1 MENRQFRASELIHGA
16 DYNPDQWLDMPEII
30 EEDFRLFP
38 AAKMNSATV
47 GIFSWNRL
55 EPQEGRYCFEWMD
68 DIMDRM
74 AAAGMK
80 VVLATPSGSRPAW
93 MDKKYPEILRV
104 SSERVRNLHGIR
116 HNHCKQSP
124 YYRKKVQEMNRMLAE
139 RYGKHPALYMWHVS
153 NEYQGEC
160 HCELCQNAFRDWLRE
175 KYHNKIDVLNR
186 EWCTDVWSH
195 GFGSFDEIE
204 SPSDRGERLMHGMN
218 LDWRRFVTHQTLEF
232 FLTECAPLRELT
244 SDIPVTTN
252 LMGQNMD
259 FNQWKLA
266 PYMDI
271 MSWDS
276 YPEWSMGRQQDMD
289 AAIEAAFC
297 HDRFRS
303 MKMQPFFVMESTPS
317 QINWRQ
323 INKLKKPGMHEL
335 SVIQAVAHGADS
347 IQYFQWRK
355 CRGEAE
361 KFHGAVIDH
370 YGKEDTRVF
379 GDVSRVGSLLGRMR
393 ELAGSDT
400 MSQAAVIY
408 DWENSWAIE
417 DLQGWR
423 SPRLYEDTVYQH
435 YKALRKLGINVDV
448 IDEET
453 ELDRYRIVA
462 APMLYMLRSGI
473 AGRLKRFAAA
483 GGSLILTY
491 GTGEVNEN
499 DLCYLG
505 GFPGE
510 GLMELAGLRA
520 EEMDVL
526 CDGEK
531 NRIGLTQNG
540 SIGESGNRDNGSRK
554 EYEADSYCE
563 LIYPADRCEVLAVY
577 LEDFYAGNAAVTR
590 NRYQEGECFY
600 IATRPEQE
608 FLDNLYEQIAQKRGI
623 DMLWGKLPAGV
634 DIAVREKAGVKYYFI
649 MNFSGEEVRLSL
661 PQKLAD
667 STLFP
672 DGGSAENIRLGKY
685 GYVMLKSLKEK
696 SEKR

>member
-1 MENRQFRASELIHGA
+1 MKDRKFRVSEFIHGA
-16 DYNPDQWLDMPEII
+16 DYNPDQWLDMPDII
-30 EEDFRLFP
+30 EEDFRLFVP
-38 AAKMNSATV
+38 AGMNSATI
-47 GIFSWNRL
+47 GIFSWNKF
-55 EPQEGRYCFEWMD
+55 EPQEEQYNFAWLD
-68 DIMDRM
+68 QIMDRM
-74 AAAGMK
+74 ADAKMK
-80 VVLATPSGSRPAW
+80 VILATPSGARPAW

-116 HNHCKQSP
+116 HNHCWQSP
-124 YYRKKVQEMNRMLAE
+124 YYRRKTQQINRILAE
-139 RYGKHPALYMWHVS
+139 RYGKHPALFMWHIS

-160 HCELCQNAFRDWLRE
+160 HCDLCQKAFRDWLRK
-175 KYHNKIDVLNR
+175 KYHNDMKLLNH

-204 SPSDRGERLMHGMN
+204 SPSNRGEHLIHGMN
-218 LDWRRFVTHQTLEF
+218 LDWRRFVTEETLDF
-232 FLTECAPLRELT
+232 FQNECVPLRELT
-244 SDIPVTTN
+244 PDIPITTN
-252 LMGQNMD
+252 FMGQNMD

-289 AAIEAAFC
+289 AAIEASFC

-303 MKMQPFFVMESTPS
+303 MKMQPFLVMESTPS
-317 QINWRQ
+317 LINWRTV
-323 INKLKKPGMHEL
+323 NKLKRPGMHEL
-335 SVIQAVAHGADS
+335 SVVQAIAHGADS

-355 CRGEAE
+355 CRGEGE
-361 KFHGAVIDH
+361 KLHGAVIDH

-379 GDVSRVGSLLGRMR
+379 QEVSRVGELLGKMQTI
-393 ELAGSDT
+393 AGSDT
-400 MSQAAVIY
+400 DSKAAVLY

-423 SPRLYEDTVYQH
+423 SPRLYLETVYQH

-453 ELDRYRIVA
+453 PLDKYRIVA

-473 AGRLKRFAAA
+473 AERLKQFAAK

-505 GFPGE
+505 GFPAE

-526 CDGEK
+526 CDGEY
-531 NRIGLTQNG
+531 NG
-540 SIGESGNRDNGSRK
+540 IRLSENNKI
-554 EYEADSYCE
+554 YQADSYCE
-563 LIYPADRCEVLAVY
+563 LIYPKEGCEVLAFY
-577 LEDFYAGNAAVTR
+577 TDDFYAGKAAVTR
-590 NRYQEGECFY
+590 NQWKAGACFY
-600 IATRPEQE
+600 IATRPEQKY
-608 FLDNLYEQIAQKRGI
+608 LDTLYQQIAQEQGMELLWGILPEGI
-623 DMLWGKLPAGV
+623 DL
-634 DIAVREKAGVKYYFI
+634 AVRRTETEEYYFI
-649 MNFSGEEVRLSL
+649 MNFSGESVQMPL
-661 PQKLAD
+661 PKQLQN
-667 STLFP
+667 SSVFP
-672 DGGSAENIRLGKY
+672 DGRAAKEIYLEKY
-685 GYVMLKSLKEK
+685 GYIILKN
-696 SEKR
+696 

>member
-1 MENRQFRASELIHGA
+1 MKDRKFRVSEFIHGA
-16 DYNPDQWLDMPEII
+16 DYNPDQWLDMPDII
-30 EEDFRLFP
+30 EEDFRLFVP
-38 AAKMNSATV
+38 AGMNSATI
-47 GIFSWNRL
+47 GIFSWNKF
-55 EPQEGRYCFEWMD
+55 EPQEEQYNFAWLD
-68 DIMDRM
+68 QIMDRM
-74 AAAGMK
+74 ADAKMK
-80 VVLATPSGSRPAW
+80 VILATPSGARPAW

-116 HNHCKQSP
+116 HNHCWQSP
-124 YYRKKVQEMNRMLAE
+124 YYRRKTQQINRILAE
-139 RYGKHPALYMWHVS
+139 RYGKHPALFMWHIS

-160 HCELCQNAFRDWLRE
+160 HCDLCQKAFRDWLRK
-175 KYHNKIDVLNR
+175 KYHNDMKLLNH

-204 SPSDRGERLMHGMN
+204 SPSNRGEHLIHGMN
-218 LDWRRFVTHQTLEF
+218 LDWRRFVTEETLDF
-232 FLTECAPLRELT
+232 FQNECVPLRELT
-244 SDIPVTTN
+244 PDIPITTN
-252 LMGQNMD
+252 FMGQNMD

-289 AAIEAAFC
+289 AAIEASFC

-303 MKMQPFFVMESTPS
+303 MKMQPFLVMESTPS
-317 QINWRQ
+317 LINWRT
-323 INKLKKPGMHEL
+323 INKLKRPGMHEL
-335 SVIQAVAHGADS
+335 SVVQAIAHGADS

-355 CRGEAE
+355 CRGEGE
-361 KFHGAVIDH
+361 KLHGAVIDH

-379 GDVSRVGSLLGRMR
+379 QEVSRVGELLGKMQTI
-393 ELAGSDT
+393 AGSDT
-400 MSQAAVIY
+400 DSKAAVLY

-423 SPRLYEDTVYQH
+423 SPRLYLETVYQH

-453 ELDRYRIVA
+453 PLDKYRIVA

-473 AGRLKRFAAA
+473 AERLKQFAAK

-505 GFPGE
+505 GFPAE

-526 CDGEK
+526 CDGEY
-531 NRIGLTQNG
+531 NG
-540 SIGESGNRDNGSRK
+540 IRLSENNKI
-554 EYEADSYCE
+554 YQADSYCE
-563 LIYPADRCEVLAVY
+563 LIYPKEGCEVLAFY
-577 LEDFYAGNAAVTR
+577 TDDFYAG
-590 NRYQEGECFY
+590 
-600 IATRPEQE
+600 
-608 FLDNLYEQIAQKRGI
+608 KR
-623 DMLWGKLPAGV
+623 L
-634 DIAVREKAGVKYYFI
+634 
-649 MNFSGEEVRLSL
+649 
-661 PQKLAD
+661 
-667 STLFP
+667 
-672 DGGSAENIRLGKY
+672 
-685 GYVMLKSLKEK
+685 
-696 SEKR
+696 

>member
-1 MENRQFRASELIHGA
+1 MKERQFRASQLIHGA

-30 EEDFRLFP
+30 DEDFRLFP
-38 AAKMNSATV
+38 AAGMNSATI

-55 EPQEGRYCFEWMD
+55 EPQEGVYCFEWLD

-74 AAAGMK
+74 ADAGMK
-80 VVLATPSGSRPAW
+80 VILATPSGSRPVW
-93 MDKKYPEILRV
+93 MDRKYPEILRV
-104 SSERVRNLHGIR
+104 SSERMRNLHGIR

-124 YYRKKVQEMNRMLAE
+124 YYRKKVREMNRLLAE
-139 RYGKHPALYMWHVS
+139 RYEKHPALYMWHVS

-160 HCELCQNAFRDWLRE
+160 HCELCQNAFRDWLRR
-175 KYHNKIDVLNR
+175 KYHNDIHALNH

-195 GFGSFDEIE
+195 GFSSFDEIE
-204 SPSDRGERLMHGMN
+204 SPSERGERLIHGMN
-218 LDWRRFVTHQTLEF
+218 LDWRRFVTDQTLEF
-232 FLTECAPLRELT
+232 FLIECEPLRELT
-244 SDIPVTTN
+244 PDIPVTTN

-266 PYMDI
+266 PHMDM

-303 MKMQPFFVMESTPS
+303 MKMQPFLVMESTPS
-317 QINWRQ
+317 LINWRP

-335 SVIQAVAHGADS
+335 SAVQAIAHGADS
-347 IQYFQWRK
+347 VQYFQWRK

-370 YGKEDTRVF
+370 YGKADTRVF
-379 GDVSRVGSLLGRMR
+379 ADVSRVGALLGK
-393 ELAGSDT
+393 LGAVAGSDT
-400 MSQAAVIY
+400 VSQAAVLY

-435 YKALRKLGINVDV
+435 YRALRRLGINVDV

-453 ELDRYRIVA
+453 SLDKYRIVA
-462 APMLYMLRSGI
+462 APMLYMLRNGI
-473 AGRLKRFAAA
+473 AERLKRFAAA

-526 CDGEK
+526 CDEEK
-531 NRIGLTQNG
+531 NHIRLTQVG
-540 SIGESGNRDNGSRK
+540 K
-554 EYEADSYCE
+554 EYDADSYCE
-563 LIYPADRCEVLAVY
+563 LIYPRDGCEVLAVY
-577 LEDFYAGNAAVTR
+577 TKDFYAGNAAVTR
-590 NRYQEGECFY
+590 NRYKEGECFY
-600 IATRPEQE
+600 IATRPEQV
-608 FLDNLYEQIAQKRGI
+608 FLDALYEQIAQKQGMDMPWGRLPEGI
-623 DMLWGKLPAGV
+623 

-649 MNFSGEEVRLSL
+649 MNFSGEEVRLAIPEELKS
-661 PQKLAD
+661 
-667 STLFP
+667 SRVFP
-672 DGGSAENIRLGKY
+672 DGGCVEEIRLGKS
-685 GYVMLKSLKEK
+685 GYVILRL
-696 SEKR
+696 

>member
-1 MENRQFRASELIHGA
+1 MKDRKFRVSEFIHGA
-16 DYNPDQWLDMPEII
+16 DYNPDQWLDMPDII
-30 EEDFRLFP
+30 EEDFRLFAP
-38 AAKMNSATV
+38 AGMNSATI
-47 GIFSWNRL
+47 GIFSWNKF
-55 EPQEGRYCFEWMD
+55 EPQEEQYNFAWLD
-68 DIMDRM
+68 QIMDRM
-74 AAAGMK
+74 ADAKMK
-80 VVLATPSGSRPAW
+80 VILATPSGARPAW

-116 HNHCKQSP
+116 HNHCWQSP
-124 YYRKKVQEMNRMLAE
+124 YYRRKTQQINRILAE
-139 RYGKHPALYMWHVS
+139 RYGKHPALFMWHIS

-160 HCELCQNAFRDWLRE
+160 HCDLCQKAFRDWLRK
-175 KYHNKIDVLNR
+175 KYHNDMKLLNH

-204 SPSDRGERLMHGMN
+204 SPSNRGEHLIHGMN
-218 LDWRRFVTHQTLEF
+218 LDWRRFVTEETLDF
-232 FLTECAPLRELT
+232 FQNECVPLRELT
-244 SDIPVTTN
+244 PDIPITTN
-252 LMGQNMD
+252 FMGQNMD

-289 AAIEAAFC
+289 AAIEASFC

-303 MKMQPFFVMESTPS
+303 MKMQPFLVMESTPS
-317 QINWRQ
+317 LINWRT
-323 INKLKKPGMHEL
+323 INKLKRPGMHEL
-335 SVIQAVAHGADS
+335 SVVQAIAHGADS

-355 CRGEAE
+355 CRGEGE
-361 KFHGAVIDH
+361 KLHGAVIDH

-379 GDVSRVGSLLGRMR
+379 QEVSRVGELLGKMQTI
-393 ELAGSDT
+393 AGSDT
-400 MSQAAVIY
+400 DSKAAVLY

-423 SPRLYEDTVYQH
+423 SPRLYLETVYQH

-453 ELDRYRIVA
+453 PLDKYRIVA

-473 AGRLKRFAAA
+473 AERLKQFAAK

-505 GFPGE
+505 GFPAE

-526 CDGEK
+526 CDGEY
-531 NRIGLTQNG
+531 NG
-540 SIGESGNRDNGSRK
+540 IRLSENNKI
-554 EYEADSYCE
+554 YQADSYCE
-563 LIYPADRCEVLAVY
+563 LIYPKEGCEVLAFY
-577 LEDFYAGNAAVTR
+577 TDDFYAG
-590 NRYQEGECFY
+590 
-600 IATRPEQE
+600 
-608 FLDNLYEQIAQKRGI
+608 KR
-623 DMLWGKLPAGV
+623 L
-634 DIAVREKAGVKYYFI
+634 
-649 MNFSGEEVRLSL
+649 
-661 PQKLAD
+661 
-667 STLFP
+667 
-672 DGGSAENIRLGKY
+672 
-685 GYVMLKSLKEK
+685 
-696 SEKR
+696 

>member
-1 MENRQFRASELIHGA
+1 MKDRKFRVSEFIHGA
-16 DYNPDQWLDMPEII
+16 DYNPDQWLDMPDII
-30 EEDFRLFP
+30 EEDFRLFVP
-38 AAKMNSATV
+38 AGMNSATI
-47 GIFSWNRL
+47 GIFSWNKF
-55 EPQEGRYCFEWMD
+55 EPQEEQYNFAWLD
-68 DIMDRM
+68 QIMDRM
-74 AAAGMK
+74 ADAKMK
-80 VVLATPSGSRPAW
+80 VILATPSGARPAW

-116 HNHCKQSP
+116 HNHCWQSP
-124 YYRKKVQEMNRMLAE
+124 YYRRKTQQINRILAE
-139 RYGKHPALYMWHVS
+139 RYGKHPALFMWHIS

-160 HCELCQNAFRDWLRE
+160 HCDLCQKAFRDWLRK
-175 KYHNKIDVLNR
+175 KYHNDMKLLNH

-204 SPSDRGERLMHGMN
+204 SPSNRGEHLIHGMN
-218 LDWRRFVTHQTLEF
+218 LDWRRFVTEETLDF
-232 FLTECAPLRELT
+232 FQNECVPLRELT
-244 SDIPVTTN
+244 PDIPITTN
-252 LMGQNMD
+252 FMGQNMD

-289 AAIEAAFC
+289 AAIEASFC

-303 MKMQPFFVMESTPS
+303 MKMQPFLVMESTPS
-317 QINWRQ
+317 LINWRTV
-323 INKLKKPGMHEL
+323 NKLKRPGMHEL
-335 SVIQAVAHGADS
+335 SVVQAIAHGADS

-355 CRGEAE
+355 CRGEGE
-361 KFHGAVIDH
+361 KLHGAVIDH

-379 GDVSRVGSLLGRMR
+379 QEVSRVGELLGKMQTI
-393 ELAGSDT
+393 AGSDT
-400 MSQAAVIY
+400 DSKAAVLY

-423 SPRLYEDTVYQH
+423 SPRLYLETVYQH

-453 ELDRYRIVA
+453 PLDKYRIVA

-473 AGRLKRFAAA
+473 AERLKQFAAK

-505 GFPGE
+505 GFPAE

-526 CDGEK
+526 CDGEY
-531 NRIGLTQNG
+531 NG
-540 SIGESGNRDNGSRK
+540 IRLSENNKI
-554 EYEADSYCE
+554 YQADSYCE
-563 LIYPADRCEVLAVY
+563 LIYPKEGCEVLAFY
-577 LEDFYAGNAAVTR
+577 TDDFYAG
-590 NRYQEGECFY
+590 
-600 IATRPEQE
+600 
-608 FLDNLYEQIAQKRGI
+608 KR
-623 DMLWGKLPAGV
+623 L
-634 DIAVREKAGVKYYFI
+634 
-649 MNFSGEEVRLSL
+649 
-661 PQKLAD
+661 
-667 STLFP
+667 
-672 DGGSAENIRLGKY
+672 
-685 GYVMLKSLKEK
+685 
-696 SEKR
+696 

>member
-1 MENRQFRASELIHGA
+1 MKDRKFRVSEFIHGA
-16 DYNPDQWLDMPEII
+16 DYNPDQWLDMPDII
-30 EEDFRLFP
+30 EEDFRLFAP
-38 AAKMNSATV
+38 AGMNSATI
-47 GIFSWNRL
+47 GIFSWNKF
-55 EPQEGRYCFEWMD
+55 EPQEEQYNFAWLD
-68 DIMDRM
+68 QIMDRM
-74 AAAGMK
+74 ADAKMK
-80 VVLATPSGSRPAW
+80 VILATPSGARPAW

-116 HNHCKQSP
+116 HNHCWQSP
-124 YYRKKVQEMNRMLAE
+124 YYRRKTQQINRILAE
-139 RYGKHPALYMWHVS
+139 RYGKHPALFMWHIS

-160 HCELCQNAFRDWLRE
+160 HCDLCQKAFRDWLRK
-175 KYHNKIDVLNR
+175 KYHNDMKLLNH

-204 SPSDRGERLMHGMN
+204 SPSNRGEHLIHGMN
-218 LDWRRFVTHQTLEF
+218 LDWRRFVTEETLDF
-232 FLTECAPLRELT
+232 FQNECVPLRELT
-244 SDIPVTTN
+244 PDIPITTN
-252 LMGQNMD
+252 FMGQNMD

-289 AAIEAAFC
+289 AAIEASFC

-303 MKMQPFFVMESTPS
+303 MKMQPFLVMESTPS
-317 QINWRQ
+317 LINWRT
-323 INKLKKPGMHEL
+323 INKLKRPGMHEL
-335 SVIQAVAHGADS
+335 SVVQAIAHGADS

-355 CRGEAE
+355 CRGEGE
-361 KFHGAVIDH
+361 KLHGAVIDH

-379 GDVSRVGSLLGRMR
+379 QEVSRVGELLGKMQTI
-393 ELAGSDT
+393 AGSDT
-400 MSQAAVIY
+400 DSKAAVLY

-423 SPRLYEDTVYQH
+423 SPRLYLETVYQH

-453 ELDRYRIVA
+453 PLDKYRIVA

-473 AGRLKRFAAA
+473 AERLKQFAAK

-505 GFPGE
+505 GFPAE

-526 CDGEK
+526 CDGEY
-531 NRIGLTQNG
+531 NG
-540 SIGESGNRDNGSRK
+540 IRLSENNKI
-554 EYEADSYCE
+554 YQADS
-563 LIYPADRCEVLAVY
+563 
-577 LEDFYAGNAAVTR
+577 
-590 NRYQEGECFY
+590 
-600 IATRPEQE
+600 
-608 FLDNLYEQIAQKRGI
+608 
-623 DMLWGKLPAGV
+623 
-634 DIAVREKAGVKYYFI
+634 
-649 MNFSGEEVRLSL
+649 
-661 PQKLAD
+661 
-667 STLFP
+667 
-672 DGGSAENIRLGKY
+672 
-685 GYVMLKSLKEK
+685 
-696 SEKR
+696 

>member
-1 MENRQFRASELIHGA
+1 MKDRKFRVSEFIHGA
-16 DYNPDQWLDMPEII
+16 DYNPDQWLDMPDII
-30 EEDFRLFP
+30 EEDFRLFVP
-38 AAKMNSATV
+38 AGMNSATI
-47 GIFSWNRL
+47 GIFSWNKF
-55 EPQEGRYCFEWMD
+55 EPQEEQYNFAWLD
-68 DIMDRM
+68 QIMDRM
-74 AAAGMK
+74 ADAKMK
-80 VVLATPSGSRPAW
+80 VILATPSGARPAW

-116 HNHCKQSP
+116 HNHCWQSP
-124 YYRKKVQEMNRMLAE
+124 YYRRKTQQINRILAE
-139 RYGKHPALYMWHVS
+139 RYGKHPALFMWHIS

-160 HCELCQNAFRDWLRE
+160 HCDLCQKAFRDWLRK
-175 KYHNKIDVLNR
+175 KYHNDMKLLNH

-204 SPSDRGERLMHGMN
+204 SPSNRGEHLIHGMN
-218 LDWRRFVTHQTLEF
+218 LDWRRFVTEETLDF
-232 FLTECAPLRELT
+232 FQSECVPLRELT
-244 SDIPVTTN
+244 PDIPITTN
-252 LMGQNMD
+252 FMGQNMD

-289 AAIEAAFC
+289 AAIEASFC

-303 MKMQPFFVMESTPS
+303 MKMQPFLVMESTPS
-317 QINWRQ
+317 LINWRT
-323 INKLKKPGMHEL
+323 INKLKRPGMHEL
-335 SVIQAVAHGADS
+335 SVVQAIAHGADS

-355 CRGEAE
+355 CRGEGE
-361 KFHGAVIDH
+361 KLHGAVIDH

-379 GDVSRVGSLLGRMR
+379 QEVSRVGELLGKMQTI
-393 ELAGSDT
+393 AGSDT
-400 MSQAAVIY
+400 DSKAAVLY

-423 SPRLYEDTVYQH
+423 SPRLYLETVYQH

-453 ELDRYRIVA
+453 PLDKYRIVA

-473 AGRLKRFAAA
+473 AERLKQFAAK

-505 GFPGE
+505 GFPAE

-526 CDGEK
+526 CDGEY
-531 NRIGLTQNG
+531 NG
-540 SIGESGNRDNGSRK
+540 IRLSENNKI
-554 EYEADSYCE
+554 YQADSYCE
-563 LIYPADRCEVLAVY
+563 LIYPKEGCEVLAFY
-577 LEDFYAGNAAVTR
+577 TDDFYAG
-590 NRYQEGECFY
+590 
-600 IATRPEQE
+600 
-608 FLDNLYEQIAQKRGI
+608 KR
-623 DMLWGKLPAGV
+623 L
-634 DIAVREKAGVKYYFI
+634 
-649 MNFSGEEVRLSL
+649 
-661 PQKLAD
+661 
-667 STLFP
+667 
-672 DGGSAENIRLGKY
+672 
-685 GYVMLKSLKEK
+685 
-696 SEKR
+696 

>member
-1 MENRQFRASELIHGA
+1 MKDRKFRVSEFIHGA
-16 DYNPDQWLDMPEII
+16 DYNPDQWLDMPDII
-30 EEDFRLFP
+30 EEDFRLFAP
-38 AAKMNSATV
+38 AGMNSATI
-47 GIFSWNRL
+47 GIFSWNKF
-55 EPQEGRYCFEWMD
+55 EPQEEQYNFAWLD
-68 DIMDRM
+68 QIMDRM
-74 AAAGMK
+74 ADAKMK
-80 VVLATPSGSRPAW
+80 VILATPSGARPAW

-116 HNHCKQSP
+116 HNHCWQSP
-124 YYRKKVQEMNRMLAE
+124 YYRRKTQQINRILAE
-139 RYGKHPALYMWHVS
+139 RYGKHPALFMWHIS

-160 HCELCQNAFRDWLRE
+160 HCDLCQKAFRDWLRK
-175 KYHNKIDVLNR
+175 KYHNDMKLLNH

-204 SPSDRGERLMHGMN
+204 SPSNRGEHLIHGMN
-218 LDWRRFVTHQTLEF
+218 LDWRRFVTEETLDF
-232 FLTECAPLRELT
+232 FQSECVPLRELT
-244 SDIPVTTN
+244 PDIPITTN
-252 LMGQNMD
+252 FMGQNMD

-289 AAIEAAFC
+289 AAIEASFC

-303 MKMQPFFVMESTPS
+303 MKMQPFLVMESTPS
-317 QINWRQ
+317 LINWRT
-323 INKLKKPGMHEL
+323 INKLKRPGMHEL
-335 SVIQAVAHGADS
+335 SVVQAIAHGADS

-355 CRGEAE
+355 CRGEGE
-361 KFHGAVIDH
+361 KLHGAVIDH

-379 GDVSRVGSLLGRMR
+379 QEVSRVGELLGKMQTI
-393 ELAGSDT
+393 AGSDT
-400 MSQAAVIY
+400 DSKAAVLY

-423 SPRLYEDTVYQH
+423 SPRLYLETVYQH

-453 ELDRYRIVA
+453 PLDKYRIVA

-473 AGRLKRFAAA
+473 AERLKQFAAK

-505 GFPGE
+505 GFPAE

-526 CDGEK
+526 CDGEY
-531 NRIGLTQNG
+531 NG
-540 SIGESGNRDNGSRK
+540 IRLSENNKI
-554 EYEADSYCE
+554 YQADSYCE
-563 LIYPADRCEVLAVY
+563 LIYPKEGCEVLAFY
-577 LEDFYAGNAAVTR
+577 TDDFYAG
-590 NRYQEGECFY
+590 
-600 IATRPEQE
+600 
-608 FLDNLYEQIAQKRGI
+608 KR
-623 DMLWGKLPAGV
+623 L
-634 DIAVREKAGVKYYFI
+634 
-649 MNFSGEEVRLSL
+649 
-661 PQKLAD
+661 
-667 STLFP
+667 
-672 DGGSAENIRLGKY
+672 
-685 GYVMLKSLKEK
+685 
-696 SEKR
+696 